1 MCKFAVGMN
10 LGTLEV
16 VKVTDKTITVKV
28 GDVQTRIKKHISEY
42 GHGEYIVLDLATL
55 SFLNLVDS
63 NLDVLDNELC
73 SKFVWFRNKFKRN
86 EMAYRLF
93 AYKLT
98 KEQEKK
104 AMNLDLGE
112 LVYQLSQG
120 IDAMCRELNLTSRQ
134 RGQLI
139 SAVHGNLDK
148 YLYNEDTTGRQ
159 MYDRTKN

>member
-1 MCKFAVGMN
+1 MGKFAVGMN

-73 SKFVWFRNKFKRN
+73 SKFVWFRSKFKKN

-93 AYKLT
+93 AYKLKA
-98 KEQEKK
+98 KE
-104 AMNLDLGE
+104 
-112 LVYQLSQG
+112 
-120 IDAMCRELNLTSRQ
+120 
-134 RGQLI
+134 
-139 SAVHGNLDK
+139 
-148 YLYNEDTTGRQ
+148 
-159 MYDRTKN
+159 

>member
-55 SFLNLVDS
+55 RFLNLVDS

-73 SKFVWFRNKFKRN
+73 SKFVWFRSKFKRN

-98 KEQEKK
+98 KE
-104 AMNLDLGE
+104 
-112 LVYQLSQG
+112 
-120 IDAMCRELNLTSRQ
+120 
-134 RGQLI
+134 
-139 SAVHGNLDK
+139 
-148 YLYNEDTTGRQ
+148 
-159 MYDRTKN
+159 

>member
-1 MCKFAVGMN
+1 MN

-28 GDVQTRIKKHISEY
+28 GDVQHISEY

-73 SKFVWFRNKFKRN
+73 SKLVWFRNKFKRN

-98 KEQEKK
+98 KE
-104 AMNLDLGE
+104 
-112 LVYQLSQG
+112 
-120 IDAMCRELNLTSRQ
+120 
-134 RGQLI
+134 
-139 SAVHGNLDK
+139 
-148 YLYNEDTTGRQ
+148 
-159 MYDRTKN
+159 

>member
-1 MCKFAVGMN
+1 MDKFAVGMN

-16 VKVTDKTITVKV
+16 IKVTDKTITVKV

-73 SKFVWFRNKFKRN
+73 SKFVWFRNKFRKS

-93 AYKLT
+93 AYKLKA
-98 KEQEKK
+98 KE
-104 AMNLDLGE
+104 
-112 LVYQLSQG
+112 
-120 IDAMCRELNLTSRQ
+120 
-134 RGQLI
+134 
-139 SAVHGNLDK
+139 
-148 YLYNEDTTGRQ
+148 
-159 MYDRTKN
+159 

>member
-1 MCKFAVGMN
+1 MDKFAVGMN

-55 SFLNLVDS
+55 RFLNLVDS

-98 KEQEKK
+98 KE
-104 AMNLDLGE
+104 
-112 LVYQLSQG
+112 
-120 IDAMCRELNLTSRQ
+120 
-134 RGQLI
+134 
-139 SAVHGNLDK
+139 
-148 YLYNEDTTGRQ
+148 
-159 MYDRTKN
+159 

>member
-73 SKFVWFRNKFKRN
+73 SKFVWFRNKFERN

-98 KEQEKK
+98 KE
-104 AMNLDLGE
+104 
-112 LVYQLSQG
+112 
-120 IDAMCRELNLTSRQ
+120 
-134 RGQLI
+134 
-139 SAVHGNLDK
+139 
-148 YLYNEDTTGRQ
+148 
-159 MYDRTKN
+159 